1 MIYCLKPETYPNPEQ
16 TIEEIIYQDE
26 NYFEWRIARVENG
39 FFVKY
44 FGDPY
49 FRDPYFSCNL
59 KGDKHILINNTNCI
73 FINDTQFDT
82 FEEIRNLIKMGYTD
96 DIWEKFEE
104 MFVKR
109 FTDNNELLE
118 SEIVK

>member
-16 TIEEIIYQDE
+16 TIEEIIYKDE
-26 NYFEWRIARVENG
+26 NDFEWRIARVKNG

-49 FRDPYFSCNL
+49 FRDPYFSCDL
-59 KGDKHILINNTNCI
+59 KGGKHILINNTNCI
-73 FINDTQFDT
+73 FINDNQFDT

-109 FTDNNELLE
+109 FAYNNELLE